1 MLSKSKRP
9 EARAR
14 KSKGAARGEPPE
26 PQVSGK
32 RERNKAQNR
41 AAILNAAR
49 DVFTELGYD
58 GATVRDVIR
67 RTRLGSGT
75 FYNYFPDKE
84 SVFRALLEES
94 ESRRHQWLGKVERGG
109 GYERYL
115 RDSFR
120 AYFEFVVSDRTTF
133 DLLHRN
139 AATIRSFARDP
150 LIIDEHSRLAGV
162 LEHEMRGGHLPT
174 ANAEYLASSMIGM
187 CFEIAVLMVKR
198 DPVDV
203 DAATEFVTNL
213 FLGFFER
220 ARRDAGVRER
230 RDAPTA

>member
-1 MLSKSKRP
+1 MFSKSKRVEP
-9 EARAR
+9 RAR
-14 KSKGAARGEPPE
+14 KAKAAARGEPPE
-26 PQVSGK
+26 PPSGK

-58 GATVRDVIR
+58 AATVRDVIR

-94 ESRRHQWLGKVERGG
+94 ETRRLEWLGRVERDS

-150 LIIDEHSRLAGV
+150 LIVDEHSRLAGV
-162 LEHEMRGGHLPT
+162 LEHEMRSGHLPG

-198 DPVDV
+198 EPVDV

-220 ARRDAGVRER
+220 ARREAAGRER
-230 RDAPTA
+230 RDTPTA